1 MVASADTRGSLLIAL
16 YSFQKKERSGSLT
29 KDFRD
34 GFLWRLEVAVR
45 DKAISK
51 NDSEFISV
59 LASVH
64 TSQEANRRRKEK
76 VKRRIT

>member
-1 MVASADTRGSLLIAL
+1 MVASTDTRGSLLIAL

>member
-1 MVASADTRGSLLIAL
+1 MVASTDTRGSLLIAL

-45 DKAISK
+45 DKVISK
-51 NDSEFISV
+51 NDSEFTSV

-76 VKRRIT
+76 VKRKIT